1 MVLNYPGPAK
11 WIDMEKFVIGKAK
24 SRKYRNRRIGEF
36 LKEIELSEKQCT
48 GITKILNALENNG
61 SPPPEFETDPER
73 HYLIV
78 TIRQHE
84 GFNANRNGNVIENVT
99 DNVIE
104 NVTDKTQAAVSVKKR
119 NARQNKILELLRND
133 GTVTI
138 DLLAETLEVSVR
150 TILRDIESLKTNDQI
165 FRVGSDTSGYWEVK
179 DLDEE

>member
-1 MVLNYPGPAK
+1 MTRDIG
-11 WIDMEKFVIGKAK
+11 VIGKAK

-61 SPPPEFETDPER
+61 SPSPEFETDPER

-84 GFNANRNGNVIENVT
+84 GFNVNRNGNVIENVIENVT

-104 NVTDKTQAAVSVKKR
+104 NVTDKTQAAFSVKKR

-165 FRVGSDTSGYWEVK
+165 LRVGSDTSGYWEVK
-179 DLDEE
+179 DDDEE